1 MIYPAPA
8 FAKGGD
14 SEEHLGGVFVP
25 SPLSSYRS
33 GENYGIIKCHKLIV
47 IIFTISF
54 SLPYHGKKFS
64 HQFNRVGGISISLYL
79 QLRMRIAADHFR
91 NLAPLLE

>member
-25 SPLSSYRS
+25 SPMSSYRS

-54 SLPYHGKKFS
+54 F
-64 HQFNRVGGISISLYL
+64 YL
-79 QLRMRIAADHFR
+79 TPTR
-91 NLAPLLE
+91 NFLINSTAWEESR

>member
-1 MIYPAPA
+1 MPPPDLGPAAA

-25 SPLSSYRS
+25 SPQLSYRR
-33 GENYGIIKCHKLIV
+33 GGNRGIIKCHKLIV

-54 SLPYHGKKFS
+54 PY
-64 HQFNRVGGISISLYL
+64 FNRARNFLINSIAWGAS
-79 QLRMRIAADHFR
+79 R
-91 NLAPLLE
+91 